1 MSSKQEAQRKRVY
14 EFYLANRSQGK
25 IFTVNHF
32 KAENFARRTIYNI
45 IERAEHDSGHER
57 VKGSGRIAKKMKKK
71 DVKRIK
77 NMFDHRDAVSQ
88 SQAARKFDC
97 TQQYISKTLRT
108 KTSIRLRKKKTIP
121 KRTDDQRAR
130 ARPRCGRLYAKLQTK
145 ACIIDDESYFTL
157 AHSTINGNG
166 NFYTSQVSDTP
177 ASVKYQ
183 PKAKFEVKMLVYLCF
198 SEKGISK
205 PFFVPSGLA
214 VNQHIYLEDCIKKI
228 LVPFIN
234 EHHSDGEYL
243 FWPDLA
249 SAHYANSVIDFLK
262 AQNLNFVEKLDNPPN
277 VPECR
282 PIEDFWSIL
291 KGKVYERNWQAKNLD
306 HLKKRIKICLGKID
320 LKLIQDLSKSVLR
333 RVDNVRRNGVIEQN

>member
-1 MSSKQEAQRKRVY
+1 M
-14 EFYLANRSQGK
+14 
-25 IFTVNHF
+25 
-32 KAENFARRTIYNI
+32 
-45 IERAEHDSGHER
+45 
-57 VKGSGRIAKKMKKK
+57 
-71 DVKRIK
+71 
-77 NMFDHRDAVSQ
+77 
-88 SQAARKFDC
+88 
-97 TQQYISKTLRT
+97 
-108 KTSIRLRKKKTIP
+108 
-121 KRTDDQRAR
+121 
-130 ARPRCGRLYAKLQTK
+130 
-145 ACIIDDESYFTL
+145 
-157 AHSTINGNG
+157 
-166 NFYTSQVSDTP
+166 
-177 ASVKYQ
+177 
-183 PKAKFEVKMLVYLCF
+183 
-198 SEKGISK
+198 
-205 PFFVPSGLA
+205 PSGLA

-262 AQNLNFVEKLDNPPN
+262 GQNLNFVEKLDNPPN

-282 PIEDFWSIL
+282 PIEGFWSIL